1 MTTCPS
7 CKQAVTNEALKC
19 PNCGLSFDQTS
30 GATAFMPAAGDDAA
44 IHSTE
49 SSDGARFPAGKILGE
64 RYRIV
69 SLLGRGGMGEVY
81 KAEDLKLKQIVALK
95 FLPEILSRDGVSLAR
110 FQNEVRITRQISHPN
125 VCRVYDIGETQ
136 GMHFLSM
143 EFIDG
148 EDLSILLRRIGR
160 LPGDKAN
167 EIARQICAGLA
178 AAHDNGVLHRDLKPA
193 NIMIDGRGKARVT
206 DFGVSVVAKE
216 IQGAEAMSGTP
227 AYMAP
232 EQLTG
237 KEVTQKSDIYSLG
250 LVLYELF
257 TGKRAYN
264 SDNLIELMSMHEAS
278 SPTSPSSHVQH
289 LDPLVER
296 VILRCLEKDPNK
308 RPVSAIQ
315 VAAALPGGDPLAAA
329 LAAGETP
336 SPEMVAASGEKT
348 GLRPAIAIALL
359 AAIIVGLGLLALMGQ
374 KAGWKAQLLRQSSPE
389 TMKAKAQ
396 EMIRR
401 LGYTEPPVD
410 TAYGFEPD
418 ASSFMDWAILNT
430 SQTDRWSE
438 FTTVQPGP
446 LSFWYRQSPRYLESE
461 MTRNFSK
468 VTSTDPGYASVSGM
482 VSVNIDPSGRLTWL
496 SVVPPQVD
504 PPGDEIPPK
513 PDWAPLFAAAG
524 LDPAAFVST
533 ASIWTPRVP
542 ADERAAWTG
551 TYPGQPDIPIRI
563 EAGSY
568 RGLPV
573 RFSVIP
579 PWTRPT
585 LVQTQAFTTG
595 QTIATLIINGLAF
608 IVLIGALVLAR
619 KSLRLGRGDRRG
631 ATRLAFFVFA
641 LTLQDWIF
649 GSDHAPT
656 FNLVPN
662 FMFSAVSPA
671 LLLSGIVWLL
681 YIGLEPYVRRRLPE
695 TIISWNRALAG
706 NMSDP
711 LVARD
716 VLIGILLG
724 AAFTFFSSLNEILRW
739 SSGIVPGNFT
749 STNSWLNISEFAAD
763 GVLSSLSVGIFATLA
778 YFFLLFLAYA
788 VTRRRWLGGLV
799 FCLILTVPAALDVD
813 APFYSALTVGLYWIV
828 AVIAYFRVGLL
839 SVAVANT
846 VLYVFYKMPMGTD
859 LTAWHSSYMIAAL
872 VGVIAAAAWAFRT
885 SLAGQK
891 LFKGSLL
898 ED

>member
-19 PNCGLSFDQTS
+19 TNCGLSFDQTS

-95 FLPEILSRDGVSLAR
+95 FLPEILSRDGASLAR

-193 NIMIDGRGKARVT
+193 NIMIDGRGRARVT

-264 SDNLIELMSMHEAS
+264 SDNLIELMSMHETS
-278 SPTSPSSHVQH
+278 TPTSHSSHVQH

-359 AAIIVGLGLLALMGQ
+359 AAIIVGFGLLAVMGE
-374 KAGWKAQLLRQSSPE
+374 KAGWKAQLLRQSPPD
-389 TMKAKAQ
+389 TMKSKAQ
-396 EMIRR
+396 ETIRR

-410 TAYGFEPD
+410 TAFGYQRDG
-418 ASSFMDWAILNT
+418 SFIDWAVLNT
-430 SQTDRWSE
+430 SQADRWSE
-438 FTTVQPGP
+438 FTGSQPAP
-446 LSFWYRQSPRYLESE
+446 VWFWYRQSPRYLESDSIN
-461 MTRNFSK
+461 NFSK
-468 VTSTDPGYASVSGM
+468 VTMTDPGSASVSGM
-482 VSVNIDPSGRLTWL
+482 VRVTMDPAGRLTNL
-496 SVVPPQVD
+496 IAVPPQID
-504 PPGDEIPPK
+504 PPSGEAPPK
-513 PDWAPLFAAAG
+513 ADWAPLFTAAG
-524 LDPAAFVST
+524 LDQAAFTST
-533 ASIWTPRVP
+533 ASTWTPPVTS
-542 ADERAAWTG
+542 DERSAWTG
-551 TYPGQPDIPIRI
+551 MYAGQPDVPIRI
-563 EAGSY
+563 EAAAY
-568 RGLPV
+568 RGILV
-573 RFSVIP
+573 HFAVIT
-579 PWTRPT
+579 PWTRPW
-585 LVQTQAFTTG
+585 LIQPQPVTTG
-595 QTIATLIINGLAF
+595 QTVASVMIYALLF
-608 IVLIGALVLAR
+608 IVLIGAAVLAR
-619 KSLRLGRGDRRG
+619 KSLRQGRGDRRG
-631 ATRLAFFVFA
+631 AARLALFIFA
-641 LTLQDWIF
+641 MFILNWMF
-649 GSDHAPT
+649 GADHAPT
-656 FNLVPN
+656 ANALGG
-662 FMFSAVSPA
+662 FMRVAVSQA
-671 LLLSGIVWLL
+671 LLGSGIVWLM
-681 YIGLEPYVRRRLPE
+681 YIGLEPYIRRRLPE
-695 TIISWNRALAG
+695 TIISWNRVLAG
-706 NMSDP
+706 NISDP

-724 AAFTFFSSLNEILRW
+724 IGLTFSSSADEILRVW
-739 SSGIVPGNFT
+739 AGIVPGNYAPMDA
-749 STNSWLNISEFAAD
+749 WRGASEF
-763 GVLSSLSVGIFATLA
+763 LSSVLGGMSAAVVVSLG
-778 YFFLLFLAYA
+778 YLFLIFLMY
-788 VTRRRWLGGLV
+788 VITRRRWLAGLV
-799 FCLILTVPAALDVD
+799 IVLVLTIPAAVRSDGPVIT
-813 APFYSALTVGLYWIV
+813 ASTVALYFLLLLV
-828 AVIAYFRVGLL
+828 AYFRVGLL
-839 SVAVANT
+839 AVVAGNL
-846 VLYVFYKMPMGTD
+846 VLYLLHQMPMGID
-859 LTAWHSSYMIAAL
+859 LTAWHSTYMIAAI
-872 VGVIAAAAWAFRT
+872 VGFITIAAWAFHT
-885 SLAGQK
+885 SLGGQK

>member
-95 FLPEILSRDGVSLAR
+95 FLPEILSRDGASLAR

-193 NIMIDGRGKARVT
+193 NIMIDGRGRARVT

-264 SDNLIELMSMHEAS
+264 SDNLIELMSMHETS
-278 SPTSPSSHVQH
+278 TPTSPSSHVQH

-359 AAIIVGLGLLALMGQ
+359 AAIIVGFGLLALMGE
-374 KAGWKAQLLRQSSPE
+374 KAGWKAQLVRQSSPE
-389 TMKAKAQ
+389 TMKSKAQ

-401 LGYTEPPVD
+401 LGYTERPVD
-410 TAYGFEPD
+410 TASGYQLNG
-418 ASSFMDWAILNT
+418 SFIDWAVVNT
-430 SQTDRWSE
+430 AETDRWSE
-438 FTTVQPGP
+438 FTGSQPGP
-446 LSFWYRQSPRYLESE
+446 VWFWYRQSPRYLEADRIAS
-461 MTRNFSK
+461 FSK
-468 VTSTDPGYASVSGM
+468 VTWTDPSSTSASGM
-482 VSVNIDPSGRLTWL
+482 VGVVMDPAGRLTWL
-496 SVVPPQVD
+496 IAVPPQID
-504 PPGDEIPPK
+504 PPGGEPTPK
-513 PDWAPLFAAAG
+513 ADWAPLFTAAG
-524 LDPAAFVST
+524 LDQAAFTST
-533 ASIWTPRVP
+533 ASTWTPPVT
-542 ADERAAWTG
+542 ADERSAWSG
-551 TYPGQPDIPIRI
+551 TYPGQPDVPIRI
-563 EAGSY
+563 EAAAY
-568 RGLPV
+568 RGVLV
-573 RFSVIP
+573 HFAVIT
-579 PWTRPT
+579 PWTRPWLIQPQPVT
-585 LVQTQAFTTG
+585 IG
-595 QTIATLIINGLAF
+595 QTVSSLIFNGLIF
-608 IVLIGALVLAR
+608 IVLIAAALLAR
-619 KSLRLGRGDRRG
+619 KSLRQGRGDRRG
-631 ATRLAFFVFA
+631 ASRLALFIFA
-641 LTLQDWIF
+641 LIILNWMF
-649 GSDHAPT
+649 GADHAPT
-656 FNLVPN
+656 SNAVGN
-662 FMFSAVSPA
+662 FMLVAVSQA
-671 LLLSGIVWLL
+671 LLASGIVWLL

-695 TIISWNRALAG
+695 TIVSWNRVLAG
-706 NMSDP
+706 NISDP

-724 AAFTFFSSLNEILRW
+724 TAFTLFPSIGEVLRL
-739 SSGIVPGNFT
+739 GAGVPPEN
-749 STNSWLNISEFAAD
+749 FAAVD
-763 GVLSSLSVGIFATLA
+763 PWLSASRFASGVSGSMTGAILASLGYLFLI
-778 YFFLLFLAYA
+778 FLLYA
-788 VTRRRWLGGLV
+788 ITRRRWLAGLV
-799 FCLILTVPAALDVD
+799 TLLVLTVPATLNSDGPVITAVMV
-813 APFYSALTVGLYWIV
+813 ALYWLLLLV
-828 AVIAYFRVGLL
+828 AYFRVGLL
-839 SVAVANT
+839 AVAVGNL
-846 VLYVFYKMPMGTD
+846 VLYVLNQMPMGID
-859 LTAWHSSYMIAAL
+859 LTAWHSNYMIAAL
-872 VGVIAAAAWAFRT
+872 VGFIAIAAWAFHT
-885 SLAGQK
+885 SLGGQK